1 MSYTTEQLDAAHQE
15 IQHYFDSAMVLLQ
28 KRDLV
33 YRGLWID
40 EGAEGNL
47 IMLRH
52 KAMRLFRN
60 YVEHGGELSENF
72 KDDLLDLLN
81 YTAFAMYCYDHGILK
96 GE

>member
-1 MSYTTEQLDAAHQE
+1 MSYSEEELAEAHTVIQE
-15 IQHYFDSAMVLLQ
+15 YFDHAIEVLK
-28 KRDLV
+28 KRDKV
-33 YRGLWID
+33 YKGLWID

-52 KAMRLFRN
+52 KALRLFRN
-60 YVEHGGELSENF
+60 YVENGGELSDNF
-72 KDDLLDLLN
+72 TDDLLDMLN

>member
-1 MSYTTEQLDAAHQE
+1 MSYSQEELAEAHKE
-15 IQHYFDSAMVLLQ
+15 IREYFEHALETLE
-28 KRDLV
+28 KRDKV

-60 YVEHGGELSENF
+60 YVENGGELRENF
-72 KDDLLDLLN
+72 TDDLQDLLN